1 MVLKLPDLQGFP
13 IVGPDGKPTPYFERL
28 WSDMK
33 SKLENEVGALQA
45 AAAAQAAAD
54 AADAAAAA
62 ANTAAAA
69 AQTAADDAATANAA
83 NQALIDLNNSFIT
96 SQPLTSTD
104 AGTDADIV
112 IAAHVRRYGSGNQV
126 NVTGATL
133 HGYTYSTDQYVYYDD
148 PARAG
153 GAVTYHTTTTIATAS
168 PSTANPDRHYVGA
181 ITTAAAGVPS
191 TGAGAVF
198 PNFEAP
204 SIGFNYN

>member
-69 AQTAADDAATANAA
+69 AQTAADDAATANTA
-83 NQALIDLNNSFIT
+83 NARFLAISNSNVTGCTIT
-96 SQPLTSTD
+96 ATD
-104 AGTDADIV
+104 AGSDVTISV
-112 IAAHVRRYGSGNQV
+112 SAHVRHYADGSQV
-126 NVTGATL
+126 NVNAGSVTAL
-133 HGYTYSTDQYVYYDD
+133 SYSSHYWLFYDQ
-148 PARAG
+148 ASLAG
-153 GAVTYHTTTTIATAS
+153 GAVTYQATTNGPDALTTAAGG
-168 PSTANPDRHYVGA
+168 AHPDRHLVGDVQ
-181 ITTAAAGVPS
+181 TPAAL
-191 TGAGAVF
+191 GAPIPGDGAV
-198 PNFEAP
+198 PP
-204 SIGFNYN
+204 TIGGNWL